1 MLNRLLPRLIDNRF
15 RGQRLALWLFVPIAA
30 MNILI
35 DLVAILTRDG
45 GTQSADG
52 IPLDTFAP
60 AAAQAVIGIGALL
73 GLAGLV
79 LGLIFVLAL
88 VRYRAMIP
96 LMYAL
101 LVVDFIG
108 HKAVLAMKPIPRMP
122 GVSSGS
128 LVTWGLFAV
137 TLVGLALSLTG
148 KSYAPPGEAGVPAS
162 DGRA

>member
-1 MLNRLLPRLIDNRF
+1 MLSRLLPQPIDNRF
-15 RGQRLALWLFVPIAA
+15 RGHRPALWLFVAIAA
-30 MNILI
+30 MNIVI
-35 DLVAILTRDG
+35 DLVAIFTRDG
-45 GTQSADG
+45 GAQNADG
-52 IPLDTFAP
+52 IPMDTFAP
-60 AAAQAVIGIGALL
+60 AAAQAVIGVGALL
-73 GLAGLV
+73 GLAGLL

-108 HKAVLAMKPIPRMP
+108 HKADLALKPIPRMP

-128 LVTWGLFAV
+128 LVTWALFAV

-148 KSYAPPGEAGVPAS
+148 KGYASPDEAIAAANKPV
-162 DGRA
+162 